1 MCTVVSIATPHGG
14 LRVRPGATPLRIA
27 PRRSGLGFR
36 VNRASL
42 TTRAIG
48 GKNDQKTEGK
58 KDQKAK
64 GTEGK
69 KDQKAKGTEGKKAEK
84 GKTGTSI
91 GGASPLPNLPVPLPV
106 AGGGVLVLG
115 AVLAKILGA
124 RKGSRG
130 SVTSL
135 EERGALDE
143 NRYVDDDKFFSGM
156 MKTVRT
162 VEMPELTS
170 DQIKAA
176 RERRRQSRD
185 VDASPSTLDNV
196 ELPANHPFATTAKV
210 SEAERKKLA
219 ERVREMNK
227 PRTRQRGTPPPKE

>member
-1 MCTVVSIATPHGG
+1 MCTVVSIATKRVGV
-14 LRVRPGATPLRIA
+14 RVRPGATPLRTA
-27 PRRSGLGFR
+27 PRRSGSGFR

-69 KDQKAKGTEGKKAEK
+69 KTEK
-84 GKTGTSI
+84 GKTGTAI

-176 RERRRQSRD
+176 RERRSILHPAPRNFEDREE
-185 VDASPSTLDNV
+185 VDQRRLARSSGGV
-196 ELPANHPFATTAKV
+196 ATTTGCVAC
-210 SEAERKKLA
+210 
-219 ERVREMNK
+219 
-227 PRTRQRGTPPPKE
+227 

>member
-14 LRVRPGATPLRIA
+14 LRVRPSATPLRTA
-27 PRRSGLGFR
+27 PRRSGSGFR

-58 KDQKAK
+58 K
-64 GTEGK
+64 
-69 KDQKAKGTEGKKAEK
+69 AEK
-84 GKTGTSI
+84 GKTGTAI

-185 VDASPSTLDNV
+185 VDASPSSLDNV

-210 SEAERKKLA
+210 SESERKKLA

>member
-14 LRVRPGATPLRIA
+14 LRVRPSATPLRTA
-27 PRRSGLGFR
+27 PRRSGSGFR

-48 GKNDQKTEGK
+48 GKNDQKTEVR

-64 GTEGK
+64 GT
-69 KDQKAKGTEGKKAEK
+69 DGKKAEK
-84 GKTGTSI
+84 GKTGTAI

-185 VDASPSTLDNV
+185 VDASPSSLDNV

-210 SEAERKKLA
+210 SESERKKLA

>member
-64 GTEGK
+64 GT
-69 KDQKAKGTEGKKAEK
+69 DGKKAEK

-176 RERRRQSRD
+176 RERRRQSRGRGREP
-185 VDASPSTLDNV
+185 VIFGQRGAAGQP
-196 ELPANHPFATTAKV
+196 PF
-210 SEAERKKLA
+210 RDDGQG
-219 ERVREMNK
+219 ERVRAEEAGGAGEGDE
-227 PRTRQRGTPPPKE
+227 QTPDTAARDTAAQGVIKVAHV

>member
-1 MCTVVSIATPHGG
+1 MRVLAARHVRGGG
-14 LRVRPGATPLRIA
+14 LAKRVEAQREL
-27 PRRSGLGFR
+27 
-36 VNRASL
+36 
-42 TTRAIG
+42 
-48 GKNDQKTEGK
+48 
-58 KDQKAK
+58 
-64 GTEGK
+64 
-69 KDQKAKGTEGKKAEK
+69 
-84 GKTGTSI
+84 
-91 GGASPLPNLPVPLPV
+91 

-185 VDASPSTLDNV
+185 VDASPSSLDNV

-210 SEAERKKLA
+210 SESERKKLA
-219 ERVREMNK
+219 EIGRAHV
-227 PRTRQRGTPPPKE
+227 

>member
-27 PRRSGLGFR
+27 PRRSGSGFR

-69 KDQKAKGTEGKKAEK
+69 KAEK
-84 GKTGTSI
+84 GKTGTAI
-91 GGASPLPNLPVPLPV
+91 GGASPLPNLPVPLP
-106 AGGGVLVLG
+106 
-115 AVLAKILGA
+115 VLAKILGA

-210 SEAERKKLA
+210 SESERKKLA